1 MKSISFSPHCYDYNT
16 AHHSQKYTSEYDI
29 LGFVQKNIALLMH
42 ISRQKGIGMRKIIKV
57 GMLGIGN
64 IGKGTYQAL
73 EMNHQKIAET
83 TGLDIEI
90 VKILNRNPAKDRGID
105 IPKEKYTADVNEIL
119 NDPDI
124 DIVVELIGGI
134 EPATTYRAQAL
145 SNGKSVVT
153 ANKAAIAANGPKLA
167 ALAQEN
173 HVLLRFEA
181 AVAGGIPILT
191 SVTTALLSNEFNEV
205 HGILN
210 GTTNYIL
217 TQMSEYGKDYADV
230 LKDAQAKGFA
240 ESDPTADVEGIDA
253 ANKLSILISL
263 IFGTAAAPDVIPT
276 QGITAV
282 SSEDITF
289 ASEAGYRIKLL
300 ASAQKSGGKVYGNVE
315 PALIPVSHPLA
326 SVNNEFNAVFI
337 NGNAVDDL
345 MFYGRGA
352 GPLPTGSAV
361 LGDVI
366 GVARKLEKDS
376 AYDIVP
382 QLRYDSGLEFAG
394 EGSNKYYIRMMV
406 PERTGVLGKIA
417 STFGEYGI
425 SIEAMQQK
433 SPYEVNGED
442 AAPIIFIVFEVEKSR
457 LLEALEAIRKE
468 GVILS
473 IDNIMKV
480 E

>member
-1 MKSISFSPHCYDYNT
+1 MK
-16 AHHSQKYTSEYDI
+16 
-29 LGFVQKNIALLMH
+29 
-42 ISRQKGIGMRKIIKV
+42 KIIKV

-64 IGKGTYQAL
+64 VGRGTYQAL
-73 EMNHQKIAET
+73 EMNKAKIAET

-90 VKILNRNPAKDRGID
+90 VRILNRHPEKDRGID
-105 IPKEKYTADVNEIL
+105 IPKEKYTPDVADIL
-119 NDPDI
+119 DNPDI

-134 EPATTYRAQAL
+134 EPATEYMARAL

-153 ANKAAIAANGPKLA
+153 ANKAAIAANGKKLA

-191 SVTTALLSNEFNEV
+191 SLTTALLSNRFTGV

-217 TQMSEYGKDYADV
+217 TQMSEYGKDYAEV
-230 LKDAQAKGFA
+230 LKDAQDKGFA
-240 ESDPTADVEGIDA
+240 EADPTADVEGLDA

-263 IFGTAAAPDVIPT
+263 IFGVGAAPEDIPT
-276 QGITAV
+276 QGITSVGSA
-282 SSEDITF
+282 DIQF
-289 ASEAGYRIKLL
+289 AKESGYTIKLL
-300 ASAQKSGGKVYGNVE
+300 GSAKEVDGKVYANVE
-315 PALIPVSHPLA
+315 PVLLPDNHPLA
-326 SVNNEFNAVFI
+326 SVSNEFNAVFVS
-337 NGNAVDDL
+337 GNAVDDL

-382 QLRYDSGLEFAG
+382 QLRYDSDLEFAG
-394 EGSNKYYIRMMV
+394 EGASKYFVRMSV
-406 PERTGVLGKIA
+406 PERAGILGVLTTI
-417 STFGEYGI
+417 FGNRGI
-425 SIEAMQQK
+425 SIETILQR
-433 SPYEVNGED
+433 SPYEVEGEAVAD
-442 AAPIIFIVFEVEKSR
+442 LLIKVFSVEKPE
-457 LLEALEAIRKE
+457 LMAALEEACE
-468 GVILS
+468 SGVVKS
-473 IDNIMKV
+473 IDNIMRV
-480 E
+480 EE

>member
-1 MKSISFSPHCYDYNT
+1 MK
-16 AHHSQKYTSEYDI
+16 
-29 LGFVQKNIALLMH
+29 
-42 ISRQKGIGMRKIIKV
+42 KIIKV

-64 IGKGTYQAL
+64 VGRGTYQAL
-73 EMNHQKIAET
+73 EMNKAKIAET

-90 VKILNRNPAKDRGID
+90 VRILNRHPEKDRGID
-105 IPKEKYTADVNEIL
+105 IPKEKYTPDVADIL
-119 NDPDI
+119 DDPDI

-134 EPATTYRAQAL
+134 EPATEYMARAL

-153 ANKAAIAANGPKLA
+153 ANKAAIAANGKMLA

-191 SVTTALLSNEFNEV
+191 SLTTALLSNRFTGV

-217 TQMSEYGKDYADV
+217 TQMSEYGKDYAEV
-230 LKDAQAKGFA
+230 LKDAQNKGFA
-240 ESDPTADVEGIDA
+240 EADPTADVEGLDA

-263 IFGTAAAPDVIPT
+263 IFGVGAAPEDIPT
-276 QGITAV
+276 QGITSVGSA
-282 SSEDITF
+282 DIQF
-289 ASEAGYRIKLL
+289 AKESGYTIKLL
-300 ASAQKSGGKVYGNVE
+300 GSAKEVEGKVYANVE
-315 PALIPVSHPLA
+315 PVLLPDSHPLA
-326 SVNNEFNAVFI
+326 SVSNEFNAVFVS
-337 NGNAVDDL
+337 GNAVDDL

-382 QLRYDSGLEFAG
+382 QLRYDSDLEFAG
-394 EGSNKYYIRMMV
+394 EGASKYFVRMSV
-406 PERTGVLGKIA
+406 PERAGILGVI
-417 STFGEYGI
+417 TTIFGNRGI
-425 SIEAMQQK
+425 SIETILQK
-433 SPYEVNGED
+433 SPYEVEGEAVAD
-442 AAPIIFIVFEVEKSR
+442 LLIKVFSVEKPE
-457 LLEALEAIRKE
+457 LMAALEEACE
-468 GVILS
+468 SGVVKS
-473 IDNIMKV
+473 IDNIMRV
-480 E
+480 EE

>member
-1 MKSISFSPHCYDYNT
+1 MEEAMK
-16 AHHSQKYTSEYDI
+16 
-29 LGFVQKNIALLMH
+29 
-42 ISRQKGIGMRKIIKV
+42 KIIKV

-64 IGKGTYQAL
+64 VGRGTYQAL

-90 VKILNRNPAKDRGID
+90 VKILNRHPEKDRGID
-105 IPKEKYTADVNEIL
+105 IPAEKYTPNVDDIL

-134 EPATTYRAQAL
+134 EPATEYMARALA
-145 SNGKSVVT
+145 NGKSVVT
-153 ANKAAIAANGPKLA
+153 ANKAAIAANGKKLA

-191 SVTTALLSNEFNEV
+191 SLTTALLSNRFTGV

-217 TQMSEYGKDYADV
+217 TQMSEYGKDYAEV
-230 LKDAQAKGFA
+230 LKDAQDKGFA
-240 ESDPTADVEGIDA
+240 EADPTADVEGLDA

-263 IFGTAAAPDVIPT
+263 IFGVGAAPEDIPT
-276 QGITAV
+276 QGITSVGSA
-282 SSEDITF
+282 DIQF
-289 ASEAGYRIKLL
+289 ATESGYTIKLL
-300 ASAQKSGGKVYGNVE
+300 GSAKEIDGKVYANVE
-315 PALIPVSHPLA
+315 PVLLPDSHPLA
-326 SVNNEFNAVFI
+326 SVSNEFNAVFVS
-337 NGNAVDDL
+337 GNAVDDL

-382 QLRYDSGLEFAG
+382 QLRYDADLEFAG
-394 EGSNKYYIRMMV
+394 EGASKYFVRITV
-406 PERTGVLGKIA
+406 PERAGILGVLTTI
-417 STFGEYGI
+417 FGNHGI
-425 SIEAMQQK
+425 SIETILQR
-433 SPYEVNGED
+433 SPYESGGEAVAD
-442 AAPIIFIVFEVEKSR
+442 LLIKVFSVEKPE
-457 LLEALEAIRKE
+457 LIDAIEEASAS
-468 GVILS
+468 GVVKY
-473 IDNIMKV
+473 IDNIMRV
-480 E
+480 EE